1 MNQYF
6 ESLDATI
13 AAIKADCAEQIRAMS
28 DKLLAAEV
36 KATLCEDQLNRAILA
51 KEDALNIA
59 TRLLTQF
66 EIAEKAF
73 GDAKK
78 FALVLERPPAQADH
92 PLLPRVEISEEKD
105 NSDERRIS

>member
-1 MNQYF
+1 MNQHF

-13 AAIKADCAEQIRAMS
+13 AAIKADCAEQLRVMS

-36 KATLCEDQLNRAILA
+36 KATLCEDQLNRAVLA
-51 KEDALNIA
+51 KEDALQVA

-73 GDAKK
+73 GDAKR
-78 FALVLERPPAQADH
+78 FALTLQPETPQADH
-92 PLLPRVEISEEKD
+92 PLLPKVEMPEA
-105 NSDERRIS
+105 